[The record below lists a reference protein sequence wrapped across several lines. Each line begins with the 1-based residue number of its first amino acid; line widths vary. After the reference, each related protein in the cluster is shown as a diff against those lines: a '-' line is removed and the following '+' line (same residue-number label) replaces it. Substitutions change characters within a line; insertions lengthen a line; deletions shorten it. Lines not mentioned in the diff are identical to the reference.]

1 MRLSVEENS
10 LAYLTSSMSAVD
22 RYPWI
27 CSQTAL
33 SSTDVKLRCMKKRA
47 MSLCATVLLLLWFVP
62 ALGQQSADLYA
73 AEVAV
78 ADEGSEA
85 RNAALSEM
93 LADILVRVS
102 GNAGIAGMPA
112 AHDLLASA
120 PSLVQ
125 QYRYRT
131 VEGEADVSRYLW
143 ARFDQ
148 AAIER
153 MMRERGLPVWVQ
165 RPRVLMWVATERG
178 GRRSLLNL
186 ENEPQARA
194 AALARAQQRGMP
206 LQLPLMDLEDQ
217 AALTAADLWSGYL
230 SGIRLASARYPHQVI
245 LAGRLSAR
253 RGGQW
258 QSNWAL
264 IDGDDSQ
271 EFQAPVLGL
280 GEALAFGLDQTQNL
294 LAAHYAPMP
303 GAGGRSGTL
312 VEFADVHDLAAY
324 GSLVALLGSL
334 EAVSQVAL
342 RYVDGDQ
349 FIFEVQ
355 LRGDQQE
362 LSRALESSG
371 RLIRQPGPGL
381 RMPVE
386 SPTAAAG
393 TPDTATSAAP
403 PEADLYYRLLN

>member
-1 MRLSVEENS
+1 
-10 LAYLTSSMSAVD
+10 MS
-22 RYPWI
+22 W
-27 CSQTAL
+27 
-33 SSTDVKLRCMKKRA
+33 
-47 MSLCATVLLLLWFVP
+47 CAGVLLALWFVP
-62 ALGQQSADLYA
+62 AAAERLDDLYA
-73 AEVAV
+73 TEAAV

-85 RNAALSEM
+85 RNETLSKM
-93 LADILVRVS
+93 LADVLVRVS
-102 GNAGIAGMPA
+102 GNASVASMPA
-112 AHDLLASA
+112 AGDLLASA

-131 VEGEADVSRYLW
+131 VEGEAAVSRYLW

-186 ENEPQARA
+186 ENEPQART

-230 SGIRLASARYPHQVI
+230 SGIRLASARYPHQAI
-245 LAGRLSAR
+245 LAGRLSVR

-258 QSNWAL
+258 QSNWVL
-264 IDGDDSQ
+264 IDGDGSQ
-271 EFQAPVLGL
+271 EFQAPSLGL
-280 GEALAFGLDQTQNL
+280 AEALAFGLDQTQNL

-312 VEFADVHDLAAY
+312 VEFADVHGLAAY

-334 EAVSQVAL
+334 EPVGQVAL
-342 RYVDGDQ
+342 RYVDDDR
-349 FIFEVQ
+349 FVFELQ
-355 LRGDQQE
+355 LRGDEQE
-362 LSRALESSG
+362 LSRALQSSG
-371 RLIRQPGPGL
+371 RLIAQPGPGL

-386 SPTAAAG
+386 TPAGPGGADAGASAAA
-393 TPDTATSAAP
+393 

>member
-1 MRLSVEENS
+1 
-10 LAYLTSSMSAVD
+10 
-22 RYPWI
+22 
-27 CSQTAL
+27 
-33 SSTDVKLRCMKKRA
+33 MKTKA
-47 MSLCATVLLLLWFVP
+47 ISLCAGLLLLLCFVP
-62 ALGQQSADLYA
+62 AVAEQPGDLYA

-85 RNAALSEM
+85 RNAALSKM
-93 LADILVRVS
+93 LADVLVRVS
-102 GNAGIAGMPA
+102 GNAGVAGMPA
-112 AHDLLASA
+112 ARDLLGSA

-131 VEGEADVSRYLW
+131 VEAEGAVSRYLW

-148 AAIER
+148 TTIER

-194 AALARAQQRGMP
+194 AALARAHHRGMP
-206 LQLPLMDLEDQ
+206 LQLPLMDLQDQ

-230 SGIRLASARYPHQVI
+230 SAIRLASARYPHQAI

-258 QSNWAL
+258 QSNWML
-264 IDGDDSQ
+264 IDADGSQ
-271 EFQAPVLGL
+271 EFQAPTLGL
-280 GEALAFGLDQTQNL
+280 DEALEFGLDQTQNL
-294 LAAHYAPMP
+294 LAGHYAPMP

-312 VEFADVHDLAAY
+312 VEFSDVYDLAAY
-324 GSLVALLGSL
+324 GGLIALLGRL
-334 EAVSQVAL
+334 EPIGQVAL
-342 RYVDGDQ
+342 RYVDGDR
-349 FIFEVQ
+349 FVFELQ
-355 LRGDQQE
+355 LRGDEQE
-362 LSRALESSG
+362 LSRALETSG
-371 RLIRQPGPGL
+371 RLLAQPGPGL
-381 RMPVE
+381 RVPVE
-386 SPTAAAG
+386 TPGGAG
-393 TPDTATSAAP
+393 APDAKASAAP